1 MKICFLLSL
10 IFIFTTH
17 SAAQSF
23 SSHTEEHYQ
32 TTADNIISS
41 ALKDT
46 IGYNWTRQLCQ
57 IGPRLSGTENSMKA
71 IKWAENILNKIDLD
85 KVWLQPVM
93 VPHWV
98 RGNIEKAEIINSGFA
113 KSLSVA
119 SLGRSVGTKIEGITG
134 NVIEVK
140 SFEELNERKDEAKGK
155 IIFYNYPFNQTFVNT
170 FEGYSD
176 AIKFRGEGA
185 IEAAK
190 VGGIGAIV
198 RSVTSKYDNIPHVGN
213 MKEYPDSLEKVPAVA
228 IGLIDADYLSDALKK
243 DPKLKIT
250 MKLSAQTLPDAQSY
264 NVIAEIQGS
273 EKPEEII
280 VVGAHFDS
288 WDKGDGAHDDGA
300 PSVQVM
306 EVLDI
311 FKRLNLKPKRTIR
324 CVLFINE
331 ENGIKGALKYAEY
344 VDSLKEK
351 HIAAIESDRGAFSPR
366 GFTVETDSL
375 TLVKMQNWL
384 PVLNKSLIDWI
395 RPGHGG
401 VDINQIKNSKALIG
415 YFPDSQRYFDVH
427 HSANDVFAT
436 VHPREMELGTAA
448 IAILAYLISEEGL

>member
-1 MKICFLLSL
+1 MKICFLLSTF
-10 IFIFTTH
+10 FIFTIQST
-17 SAAQSF
+17 AQSF
-23 SSHTEEHYQ
+23 SSHTVEHYQ
-32 TTADNIISS
+32 TTADKIIST
-41 ALKDT
+41 ALQDT
-46 IGYNWTRQLCQ
+46 IGYNWTRRLCQ
-57 IGPRLSGTENSMKA
+57 IGPRLSGSENSMNA
-71 IKWAENILNKIDLD
+71 IKWAKNIFNKMTLD
-85 KVWLQPVM
+85 KVLLQPVM
-93 VPHWV
+93 VPNWV
-98 RGNIEKAEIINSGFA
+98 RGEVETANIINSKFE
-113 KSLSVA
+113 KDLSVA
-119 SLGRSVGTKIEGITG
+119 AFGRSIGTITEGITA

-140 SFEELNERKDEAKGK
+140 SYEELNERKEEAKGK

-170 FEGYSD
+170 FDAYSD
-176 AIKFRGEGA
+176 AVKFRGEGA

-190 VGGIGAIV
+190 AGGVAAIV

-213 MKEYPDSLEKVPAVA
+213 MKGYPDSLAKVPSVA

-243 DPKLKIT
+243 DPNLQIN
-250 MKLSAQTLPDAQSY
+250 MKLSAKTFPDAQSY
-264 NVIAEIQGS
+264 NVIAELKGT

-311 FKRLNLKPKRTIR
+311 FKRINLKPKRTIR

-351 HIAAIESDRGAFSPR
+351 HIAAIESDRGAYSPR
-366 GFTVETDSL
+366 GFTVDTDSL
-375 TLVKMQNWL
+375 TLRKMQTWL
-384 PVLNKSLIDWI
+384 PILNKSLIDWI
-395 RPGHGG
+395 RPGYGG

-415 YFPDSQRYFDVH
+415 YAPDTQRYFDVH
-427 HSANDVFAT
+427 HSDNDVFET
-436 VHPREMELGTAA
+436 VNPREMELGTAA